1 MSNALADAP
10 CRTMKRWLGL
20 SVLVVLTVATLT
32 PLAYATPPD
41 QTWIAGLYDNA
52 DYDDV
57 VALVTSTASVEN
69 TPPQHGFELLHV
81 FVAALSAHGTAG
93 AASPSLA
100 FFGPRAPPTA

>member
-1 MSNALADAP
+1 
-10 CRTMKRWLGL
+10 MKLGVGL
-20 SVLVVLTVATLT
+20 SVVVVLTVATLT

-69 TPPQHGFELLHV
+69 TPPEHRFELV
-81 FVAALSAHGTAG
+81 QVVAATLAARGTQRVADPG
-93 AASPSLA
+93 LA
-100 FFGPRAPPTA
+100 FFGPRAPPAS

>member
-1 MSNALADAP
+1 MTGSGGD
-10 CRTMKRWLGL
+10 MKRWVGL
-20 SVLVVLTVATLT
+20 SVLVALTVATLT

-69 TPPQHGFELLHV
+69 TPPPHGFELV
-81 FVAALSAHGTAG
+81 CVVMATPAARGPRRV
-93 AASPSLA
+93 ASPSLA
-100 FFGPRAPPTA
+100 FFGPRAPPAS